1 MHELLLLCPAH
12 VVNFRRVVH
21 PFRRTILDAQSV
33 REQARGNAKRQN
45 YNGIQNG
52 EKYARLE
59 IANLVGQAFPCIPKS
74 LYFAYEGIRH
84 ESLNLEQRVDEGSQS
99 RALGQ
104 DDKNRKKKHGKNQ
117 RQHPAA
123 LVTRK
128 KGYEFSR
135 NSDPPIGCLDKSHQ
149 FSSFEKRIVL
159 GEPILAQE
167 LARPLRIAVSITDS
181 RQF

>member
-1 MHELLLLCPAH
+1 
-12 VVNFRRVVH
+12 
-21 PFRRTILDAQSV
+21 
-33 REQARGNAKRQN
+33 
-45 YNGIQNG
+45 
-52 EKYARLE
+52 
-59 IANLVGQAFPCIPKS
+59 
-74 LYFAYEGIRH
+74 
-84 ESLNLEQRVDEGSQS
+84 
-99 RALGQ
+99 LGQ
-104 DDKNRKKKHGKNQ
+104 DDKNREKKHGKNQ